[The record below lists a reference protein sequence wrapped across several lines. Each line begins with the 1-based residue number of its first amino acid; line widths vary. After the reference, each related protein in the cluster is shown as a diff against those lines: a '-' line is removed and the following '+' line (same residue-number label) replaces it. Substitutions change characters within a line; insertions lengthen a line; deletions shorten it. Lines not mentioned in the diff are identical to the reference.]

1 MKCNSQLLVQFNL
14 DSNFKAVK
22 SKVFKNV
29 SQKFY
34 SNNNKMELFGI
45 HKIYLTGGTTLI
57 WYLEWEGLEETTQN
71 SFQWG

>member
-57 WYLEWEGLEETTQN
+57 
-71 SFQWG
+71 